1 MIQSIYQDIR
11 QSFLHGNMIVRIIII
26 NIALYMVLALTQ
38 ALFPTFFGNIFPY
51 IALSGTMINWLYK
64 PWTLLTHMFS
74 HTGFFHMAWN
84 MIILYWFGNIV
95 GDLIGDK
102 KILPLYIL
110 GGLTGALFYM
120 LSFQFLHTIA
130 PLALGAS
137 AAVLAIVFAAVAVA
151 PDYRVYL
158 IILGPVKI
166 KFIGLFILFFD
177 LLGATSNVNAGGHIG
192 HLGGTLFGFLFI
204 YLLRKGID
212 LSDWPKNPST
222 ENKKKR
228 HLKVSYRA
236 DISKTQPQ
244 KSQSHTNEQEV
255 IDKILEKIKKVGF
268 DKLTEEEKAM
278 LEQASNKTD

>member
-38 ALFPTFFGNIFPY
+38 ALFPAFFGSIFPY
-51 IALSGTMINWLYK
+51 IALSGKIVNWLYK

-95 GDLIGDK
+95 GDLLGDK
-102 KILPLYIL
+102 KILPLFIL

-120 LSFQFLHTIA
+120 LSFQFLPTIA

-158 IILGPVKI
+158 ILLGPVKI

-212 LSDWPKNPST
+212 LSDWPKKTSL

-236 DISKTQPQ
+236 EKANPKPT
-244 KSQSHTNEQEV
+244 KSPRQTNEEEV
-255 IDKILEKIKKVGF
+255 IDKILEKIKQVGF
-268 DKLTEEEKAM
+268 ENLTEEEKGR
-278 LEQASNKTD
+278 LERASNKTD